1 MPIQNPEA
9 FPGSRVFIE
18 SIELEVAANVK
29 CIQGDFAITDGGRYA
44 EPGRT
49 DTGLTMLGRFV
60 RTVDNT
66 GGAAG
71 DKKVQIRLLNGFW
84 ASGFVNDT
92 VAPLTAAELWK
103 EGAAYIKDAR
113 TVSADGTG
121 RTSAGTM
128 VRKDTDFVYVK
139 LAGGV

>member
-9 FPGSRVFIE
+9 FPGSRVFYE
-18 SIELEVAANVK
+18 SGELEVAANVK
-29 CIQGDFAITDGGRYA
+29 CIQGDFGITDGGRYI

-60 RTVDNT
+60 RTVDNA

-71 DKKVQIRLLNGFW
+71 AKKAQFRLSNGFW
-84 ASGFVNDT
+84 ANGFVNDT
-92 VAPLTAAELWK
+92 VAPLTAAHLWTTV
-103 EGAAYIKDAR
+103 YLKDAR
-113 TVSADGTG
+113 TASADGTG
-121 RTSAGTM
+121 RTALGTL
-128 VRKDTDFVYVK
+128 VRIDSDYVYIK